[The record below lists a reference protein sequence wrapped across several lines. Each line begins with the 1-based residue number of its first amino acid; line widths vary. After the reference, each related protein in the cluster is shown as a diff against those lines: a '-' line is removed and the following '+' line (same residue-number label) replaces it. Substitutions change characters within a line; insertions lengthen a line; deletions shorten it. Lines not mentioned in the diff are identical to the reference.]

1 MTLPK
6 TNAPMIVQV
15 IREQPVPNREPPVHA
30 EIDGADVHGGV
41 EIIEVQMDDIEV
53 EVIQVDQVLM
63 NDGNFEVIGVQ
74 MNDENVEIIEVQ
86 MDDFEEV
93 SDQVEVV
100 APDREA
106 ELEIDVLLQGVDE
119 EVSKFLFIFVLM
131 KNKIYYNS
139 VISIAV

>member
-1 MTLPK
+1 
-6 TNAPMIVQV
+6 
-15 IREQPVPNREPPVHA
+15 
-30 EIDGADVHGGV
+30 
-41 EIIEVQMDDIEV
+41 MDDIEV